1 MRIQEVEGYLKGKIN
16 VDTDSVASIWTTF
29 KEFCEEDIVG
39 EDEKEILFECGT
51 YDFTGKEMFHFSFV
65 RQFTEYEDG
74 EYLGMSQLHCE
85 LLFTPIDEFK
95 KLQVTEWSMGFESLD
110 EFFSHIE
117 NLKVFKNVVNL
128 KPKTVQ
134 IYQEEC

>member
-51 YDFTGKEMFHFSFV
+51 YRKEMFLFFV
-65 RQFTEYEDG
+65 
-74 EYLGMSQLHCE
+74 C
-85 LLFTPIDEFK
+85 TP
-95 KLQVTEWSMGFESLD
+95 V
-110 EFFSHIE
+110 
-117 NLKVFKNVVNL
+117 
-128 KPKTVQ
+128 
-134 IYQEEC
+134 Y

>member
-51 YDFTGKEMFHFSFV
+51 YRKEMFLFSFV
-65 RQFTEYEDG
+65 RQFTEYEDD
-74 EYLGMSQLHCE
+74 EYLGMSQLHCK

-95 KLQVTEWSMGFESLD
+95 KLQVTEWSMDFESLD
-110 EFFSHIE
+110 EFFRHIE
-117 NLKVFKNVVNL
+117 NLKVFKNIVNL
-128 KPKTVQ
+128 KPKAVQ
-134 IYQEEC
+134 IYQDEC